1 MSIVEEFKA
10 FAVKGNVIDMAV
22 GLVVGAA
29 FNKIVTSL
37 VNDVVMPP
45 IGMLL
50 GGVDFKSLQ
59 IVLKPAVLDKAGKE
73 IAPVVAIHYGMF
85 FNTIIEFF
93 IIALSVFVMVKVT
106 NRLMTVRLTQM
117 AELSKTLGSKVTQKV
132 SDGIDKIS

>member
-10 FAVKGNVIDMAV
+10 FALKGNVIDMAV

-50 GGVDFKSLQ
+50 GGVDFKNLRY
-59 IVLKPAVLDKAGKE
+59 VLKPAVIDAGKE
-73 IAPVVAIHYGMF
+73 TVPEVAIRFGMF
-85 FNTIIEFF
+85 FNTVIEFF

-117 AELSKTLGSKVTQKV
+117 AELSKTIGGKVTQKV
-132 SDGIDKIS
+132 SDGIDKLS